1 MSRIKLL
8 LAGMLAIAAVS
19 GIMSAA
25 AQAAGKCEEV
35 GIPTVCTATSETGAL
50 EELTTTEPDPKVTGT
65 GGASEL
71 LVPAL
76 SITILSKKV
85 KVAGELLQPEPLVVV
100 PLLDK
105 LVFTFEEVTIDS
117 PPEPTCTVAATLVTN
132 AVRADAE
139 EEADPVKLISFEPEA
154 AGGAFITIKIS
165 GASCTQKGSFEVK
178 GVELAEVLE
187 PGSDK
192 KVHTLDNTS
201 TGTLTFGGH
210 PAELLNL
217 AVATEIEGVSFWDYV
232 LA

>member
-35 GIPTVCTATSETGAL
+35 GIPTICTATSETGAL

-71 LVPAL
+71 LVPA
-76 SITILSKKV
+76 INFTILSKKV

-105 LVFTFEEVTIDS
+105 LVFTFEEVTMDS
-117 PPEPTCTVAATLVTN
+117 PLHCTVAATLVTN

-139 EEADPVKLISFEPEA
+139 EEADPVKLITFEPEA
-154 AGGAFITIKIS
+154 AGGAFITLNIT
-165 GASCTQKGSFEVK
+165 GAECTQKGSFEVK
-178 GVELAEVLE
+178 GVELAEFLE

-201 TGTLTFGGH
+201 TGTLSFGGH
-210 PAELLNL
+210 PMELLNL